1 MREILY
7 GLAALPLIA
16 GFALAEPANQSK
28 DSKTRESKT
37 PARMMMQLTDPQLDK
52 VNAGHFLIEVENTGL
67 VAVSIWTRPFLTD
80 PTPNFISC
88 NDCYLVI
95 STPTISLASS
105 IGQPSALPT
114 FPR

>member
-1 MREILY
+1 MREIIY

-28 DSKTRESKT
+28 DSKTKDSKT
-37 PARMMMQLTDPQLDK
+37 SARIMMQLTDSQLDK
-52 VNAGHFLIEVENTGL
+52 VNAGTFVLEVDNTGL
-67 VAVSIWTRPFLTD
+67 TAVSLWFRPYLTD

-95 STPTISLASS
+95 STPTFSLASL
-105 IGQPSALPT
+105 IGQSSTLPIA
-114 FPR
+114 PR